1 MAKQPAKE
9 QIVIDDGI
17 QLFKYP
23 WTFQDLLAKNCME
36 CYSNSR
42 NNQGKIWSGRGLS
55 SDMRGVELVE
65 HMVFWWETVRN
76 LLGEK

>member
-9 QIVIDDGI
+9 QIVIGDGI
-17 QLFKYP
+17 QL
-23 WTFQDLLAKNCME
+23 
-36 CYSNSR
+36 SNIHERS
-42 NNQGKIWSGRGLS
+42 KIFLRKIAWNAIPTQEIIEERFEVEEDWS

-65 HMVFWWETVRN
+65 HMFSWWETVRN